1 MYHSAIRGVIS
12 IVYVYL
18 GSGKLNNFW
27 LLINER
33 ELAPNDLVSCG
44 SRVCVLAMMY
54 SACLLGLIIV
64 SPHLLW
70 DWNSIDKHVL
80 LIRERNRER
89 LKKNRGNSEE
99 SALVAI
105 RPGHQPLELTELLK
119 IKIYTGVKGSL
130 MAQLVKNLPAMQE
143 TPVQFLGWEDLLE
156 KG

>member
-1 MYHSAIRGVIS
+1 M
-12 IVYVYL
+12 
-18 GSGKLNNFW
+18 
-27 LLINER
+27 
-33 ELAPNDLVSCG
+33 
-44 SRVCVLAMMY
+44 
-54 SACLLGLIIV
+54 
-64 SPHLLW
+64 
-70 DWNSIDKHVL
+70 L